1 MGQMTVVKRRPSAR
15 RRSCPARLRACTRSR
30 DSHTLVRPQPG
41 SARVQPLRP
50 GRSSLRAARRA
61 LRERLRSAWHDFH
74 ARLRQVAPACKAP
87 TRSAQFARLLA
98 PQVPRLEIDRF
109 AAVLLV
115 DLATGRKLRRAAR
128 IPVEP
133 RAAAAVPRH
142 GMGRG
147 RSACKLAPTLL
158 RCLHFQ
164 RGAKDNQDG
173 ERAFHGV
180 ETPVYWLVPMHD
192 LAIRNALLLDGLGS
206 SPRYGDVGVKDGR
219 IAEIGE
225 VRDSAKETIDAG
237 GLALM
242 PGIIDNHTHY
252 DAQLTWDPSASPSP
266 ALGVTTAIIGNCG
279 FTIAPCRPADRD
291 LVMRNLT
298 QVEGMSL
305 EVLRSGIR
313 WEFESVPQ
321 YLDMLE
327 RQGSALNI
335 ASFVG
340 HSALRSYVMGEAA
353 THRVATYTDIAEMRR
368 LVLEAMRAG
377 AIGFSTS
384 TSPAHNGKGGVP
396 MPSRLADE
404 KELRALVVSLKDAG
418 RGVFM
423 LTKGGHTR
431 MAFLEELAAQST
443 RPVVV
448 AALLHNSTNPDAVFQ
463 DLDAAREA
471 NARGHKVIGAVSCC
485 PLSMDFTLHS
495 PYTFEGLESWKPAL
509 PLKGQAFKTKLRESA
524 FRDAV
529 RKELASP
536 AHFRLFNGQWN
547 QVRVVESARKEF
559 EQRSIAELGK
569 EAGKDPLDFML
580 DLALEE
586 SLDTV
591 FTALL
596 LNSDEAAV
604 GRMLRHPASMV
615 SLSDAGAHL
624 TLFNDAG
631 FGLHLLGHWVREL
644 GVLSLED
651 AARRLTGQPAAVFGI
666 RGRGALQAGYQADLL
681 LFDPA
686 TVNRGPNRRVFDLPG
701 GHPRLTT
708 DAVGVHGVWVNG
720 VRILQDAD
728 LDRSRRPGRLL
739 RDFA

>member
-1 MGQMTVVKRRPSAR
+1 
-15 RRSCPARLRACTRSR
+15 
-30 DSHTLVRPQPG
+30 
-41 SARVQPLRP
+41 
-50 GRSSLRAARRA
+50 
-61 LRERLRSAWHDFH
+61 
-74 ARLRQVAPACKAP
+74 
-87 TRSAQFARLLA
+87 
-98 PQVPRLEIDRF
+98 
-109 AAVLLV
+109 
-115 DLATGRKLRRAAR
+115 
-128 IPVEP
+128 
-133 RAAAAVPRH
+133 
-142 GMGRG
+142 
-147 RSACKLAPTLL
+147 
-158 RCLHFQ
+158 
-164 RGAKDNQDG
+164 
-173 ERAFHGV
+173 
-180 ETPVYWLVPMHD
+180 MHD
-192 LAIRNALLLDGLGS
+192 LVIRSALLLDGSGS
-206 SPRYGDVGVKDGR
+206 APRHGDVGVKDGR
-219 IAEIGE
+219 IAQIGE
-225 VRDSAKETIDAG
+225 VKDSAKETIDAG

-305 EVLRSGIR
+305 EALRSGIR

-327 RQGSALNI
+327 RRGSALNI

-353 THRVATYTDIAEMRR
+353 TQRVATDAEIAEMRR

-384 TSPAHNGKGGVP
+384 TSPAHNGEGGVP

-404 KELRALVVSLKDAG
+404 RELRALVVSLKDAG

-423 LTKGGHTR
+423 LTKGDHTR

-448 AALLHNSTNPDAVFQ
+448 AALFYNSANPDAVFK
-463 DLDAAREA
+463 DLEAIREA
-471 NARGHKVIGAVSCC
+471 NARGRKLVGAVSCC
-485 PLSMDFTLHS
+485 PLTMDFTLHS

-509 PLKGQAFKTKLRESA
+509 GKKGASFKEVLRDPKFRQAIRA
-524 FRDAV
+524 
-529 RKELASP
+529 ELAKP

-547 QVRVVESARKEF
+547 QVNVVDSARSEY
-559 EQRSIAELGK
+559 EQRSVAELAK
-569 EAGKDPLDFML
+569 DAGKDPLDFML
-580 DLALEE
+580 DLALAEN
-586 SLDTV
+586 LDTV

-596 LNSDEAAV
+596 LNYEKEGVA
-604 GRMLRHPASMV
+604 RMLRHPASMV

-624 TLFNDAG
+624 TFFNDAG

-666 RGRGALQAGYQADLL
+666 KERGALLAGYQADLL

-720 VRILQDAD
+720 VRVVQDGD
-728 LDRSRRPGRLL
+728 LDRSCRSGRLL